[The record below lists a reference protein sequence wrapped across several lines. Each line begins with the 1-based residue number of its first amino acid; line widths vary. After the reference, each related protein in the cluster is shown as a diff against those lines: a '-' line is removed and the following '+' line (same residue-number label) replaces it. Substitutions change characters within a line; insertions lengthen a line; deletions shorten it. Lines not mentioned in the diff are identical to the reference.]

1 MSSPLFPDFGSFSS
15 GNPLLDYLSG
25 FEGNTQGAQSLPE
38 PQSTSFPSKEEDRK
52 KVSGDKK
59 RKKRKRKL
67 LARAQQ
73 QVPQAQQ
80 AQQAQQNRGL
90 TTGGLTTG
98 GLTTGGLTTGGLTTG
113 GLTTGKVGESSI
125 SKDSPMAPYRG
136 LGRNPNS
143 RIGQGG

>member
-1 MSSPLFPDFGSFSS
+1 MSSPLFPDFGNFSS

-52 KVSGDKK
+52 KVSGDKR
-59 RKKRKRKL
+59 RKKRRRKRL
-67 LARAQQ
+67 LALAQQQAQ

-98 GLTTGGLTTGGLTTG
+98 GLTTGT
-113 GLTTGKVGESSI
+113 VGESSI
-125 SKDSPMAPYRG
+125 SEDSPMAPYRG

>member
-38 PQSTSFPSKEEDRK
+38 PQSTSLPSKEEDRK
-52 KVSGDKK
+52 KVSGDKR
-59 RKKRKRKL
+59 RKKRRRRL

-98 GLTTGGLTTGGLTTG
+98 T
-113 GLTTGKVGESSI
+113 VGESSI
-125 SKDSPMAPYRG
+125 SEDSPMAPYRG